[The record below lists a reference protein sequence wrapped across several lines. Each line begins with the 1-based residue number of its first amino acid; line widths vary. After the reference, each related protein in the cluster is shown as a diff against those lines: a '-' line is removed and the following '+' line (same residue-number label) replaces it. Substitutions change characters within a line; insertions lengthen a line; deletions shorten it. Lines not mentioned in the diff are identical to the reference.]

1 LARRLFRRHV
11 AGRTENGASDG
22 LCHGVREVVQVVFA
36 LSQQFGQAK
45 IEELDRPISRD
56 QDVGRFQIAVQY
68 AAIVS
73 RFQRAR
79 DLDRLADGFCRRD
92 RTTEWLAVDVLEHKI
107 ARPDVVQLAD
117 VRMIQRR
124 NRSRFVFESAEAFR
138 VMGHWR
144 GEHFDGDVAI
154 ETRIA
159 SAVDFAHPARAE

>member
-1 LARRLFRRHV
+1 M
-11 AGRTENGASDG
+11 
-22 LCHGVREVVQVVFA
+22 REVVRVFPGRP
-36 LSQQFGQAK
+36 QQLGQAE

-56 QDVGRFQIAVQY
+56 QDVGWLQVAVQD

-79 DLDRLADGFCRRD
+79 DLDRLSDRFGRRD
-92 RTTEWLAVDVLEHKI
+92 RTAQWLAVDVLEHEI

-117 VRMIQRR
+117 VRMVQRR
-124 NRSRFVFESAEAFR
+124 DRPRFMFESAQAIR

-144 GEHFDGDVAI
+144 GENFDGDVAI

-159 SAVDFAHPARAE
+159 GAVDFAHPARAE